1 MLNKELKC
9 STKLLRKIG
18 RVNVPLV
25 LDPGDVICGF
35 LVRIKDKGIERGKA
49 CTKNPSLN
57 GVNKSSKENEWNS
70 TIKRM

>member
-1 MLNKELKC
+1 MLNKEK
-9 STKLLRKIG
+9 KLPRKIG

-25 LDPGDVICGF
+25 LDPGDVICCF

-57 GVNKSSKENEWNS
+57 DVKKSRKENERKS
-70 TIKRM
+70 TI